1 MGVRPHEAVAVD
13 LHFADSRN
21 PGPYF
26 AALVDLSEVDCDST
40 AEAAWEISTNAATS
54 ELDYFDLMLLEFDC
68 YLQILG
74 LGFPDA

>member
-21 PGPYF
+21 PEPCF
-26 AALVDLSEVDCDST
+26 EALVDLPEVDCDST
-40 AEAAWEISTNAATS
+40 VEAAWEISTNAATR

-68 YLQILG
+68 YLRILSF
-74 LGFPDA
+74 GFPNA